1 MIHWVQCLAQLHS
14 FRGGHTNIIS
24 HKKHMCDS
32 RHFSNIKTEVERGDE
47 LRFTISLLSGW
58 LSFSIFKSKYISCN
72 IVQAQRTQFR
82 DMQSVTLSYK
92 HQAVATVALAS
103 WHLQKLA
110 SSTWHGQTL
119 RLHSPIANV
128 SPKTQN
134 AVSKAQAIGQQ
145 PISSKEQWSET
156 TTIPFHLEL
165 WEMPKV
171 EQTKSSWQTTYVR
184 YHDISPVGSWEPA
197 PLRASQ
203 RIKGNE
209 NEIREAG
216 NVFKL

>member
-1 MIHWVQCLAQLHS
+1 MIHWVQCLAQLQ
-14 FRGGHTNIIS
+14 FPWGS
-24 HKKHMCDS
+24 HKYHQPQKAYVRLATFQQHQNRS
-32 RHFSNIKTEVERGDE
+32 RTRWWASIHNLIAVWP
-47 LRFTISLLSGW
+47 LS
-58 LSFSIFKSKYISCN
+58 SSIFKSKYISCN

-82 DMQSVTLSYK
+82 DMQSLTLSYK
-92 HQAVATVALAS
+92 HPPVATVALAS

-119 RLHSPIANV
+119 RLHSRIANV

-171 EQTKSSWQTTYVR
+171 EQTKSSWQITHVR

-203 RIKGNE
+203 RRIKGNE
-209 NEIREAG
+209 NEIRETG